1 VERHYVKEKF
11 TEEELRNLLHK
22 IPLEDVLNKK
32 GPYYRGHREE
42 LEKLS
47 EDELIVEMAKE
58 PKLIRKPLVITE
70 KDAVAGFNE
79 EKYMQALT

>member
-1 VERHYVKEKF
+1 VKEKF
-11 TEEELRNLLHK
+11 TEEELRSLFRK

-32 GPYYRGHREE
+32 GPYYRSHREE

-47 EDELIVEMAKE
+47 EDELIAEMAKE

-70 KDAVAGFNE
+70 EKAVAGFNE
-79 EKYMQALT
+79 DKYETLI